1 MSTFSK
7 SHSLRCAVHVLLAGA
22 IAAGTAHA
30 QETQDTGSTSAVEEV
45 VVTGYRESLEKSL
58 EIKRATAGA
67 VDAILAED
75 IADFPDTNLAESVQ
89 RVPGVSI
96 DRVGGEGRQ
105 ISIRGLSP
113 EFSRVRINGMEALTT
128 TSATDAVGTNR
139 TRAFDFNVFASEL
152 FNQIAVRKTS
162 SAEIDEGSLG
172 ATIDLFTARPLDFEG
187 FKFVSSYQQ
196 GYNDLSDKADPR
208 AVALVSMSNA
218 DQTLGALFSVA
229 YSRRQTREEG
239 VQSGGWERNANSTA
253 DRWQSLPAGLSVEE
267 QARVN
272 NSVHA
277 RFPRYVNFE
286 HDQDRLGLT
295 GSVQWKAG
303 DNTTLSLDVLHSK
316 LDAERTE
323 PFIEAISHSRG
334 NAAGRGATDVL
345 DYEIDE
351 NGTMVYGVFNDV
363 DVRSENRLDEWN
375 TEFNQYSLTLDHEFS
390 DRFRINALV
399 GTSKSELEV
408 ERATTIILENFDSD
422 NFMYDFRGNEKRPV
436 VTYGF
441 DVTNPANWVLS
452 EVRERPSEQSNEFDT
467 ARFETAFELND
478 TFTLKGGVSWKEY
491 GFDLVAG
498 QRDRT
503 LPINSA
509 GCSIGRLP
517 VTAAD
522 GYQQGYGDNDL
533 PEQMA
538 DSFFVADVRQ
548 MANAIGLYTNE
559 TCFPRL
565 TVAADVRNVT
575 EEDLGYHVQVDFNTM
590 VGSLPLRGDVG
601 VRYVETKLASTGLL
615 AGSGQNI
622 STTED
627 RKYDDTLPAVNLV
640 LEVMP
645 ELLVRAAY
653 SKVMSRPPLGS
664 LSPGIAIGG
673 FSTPP
678 TVTVGNPD
686 LEPFRADAYDLSFE
700 WYFADEALIAL
711 ALFRKD
717 IDSFVVNDIDFAP
730 WTSLGYPDSLLAQVP
745 ALPSQVFEIRKPVN
759 GSGGKLEGF
768 EIQYQQPF
776 TFLPGPDWVSNFG
789 TILNYTSVES
799 KVNFAN
805 EGAPARILN
814 LVGLSEQSAN
824 ATLYYDNDTFSAR
837 VSMAYRDSFMT
848 NANSR
853 VPNDIDFTDESVYV
867 DFSTSYK
874 INDHFKV
881 SLEALNL
888 TDEYRTDLMDSNA
901 ERINN
906 YFHTGRQYYVGV
918 QYSL

>member
-1 MSTFSK
+1 MSKFSQ
-7 SHSLRCAVHVLLAGA
+7 HSQQLRNAVHVLLAGVMV
-22 IAAGTAHA
+22 AATASA
-30 QETQDTGSTSAVEEV
+30 QEAEQSTGAATVEEV
-45 VVTGYRESLEKSL
+45 VVTGYRQSLEQSL
-58 EIKRATAGA
+58 EIKRATSGA
-67 VDAILAED
+67 VDAIFAED

-139 TRAFDFNVFASEL
+139 SRAFDFNVFASEL

-187 FKFVSSYQQ
+187 FKFVTSYQQ
-196 GYNDLSDKADPR
+196 GYNELSDKADPR
-208 AVALVSMSNA
+208 AVALVSMSN
-218 DQTLGALFSVA
+218 DERTLGALFSVA

-239 VQSGGWERNANSTA
+239 VQSGGWERNANTA
-253 DRWQSLPAGLSVEE
+253 TTGDFWQSLPPGLSADE

-272 NSVHA
+272 NAVHA
-277 RFPRYVNFE
+277 RFPRYVMFE

-295 GSVQWKAG
+295 GSIQWAPTET
-303 DNTTLSLDVLHSK
+303 TTLSFDVLHSK

-323 PFIEAISHSRG
+323 PFLEAISLSRG
-334 NAAGRGATDVL
+334 NPSGRGATDVL
-345 DYEIDE
+345 DYEIDA
-351 NGTMVYGVFNDV
+351 NGSMVYGVFNDV

-375 TEFNQYSLTLDHEFS
+375 TEFNQFSLTLDQEIT
-390 DRFRINALV
+390 DRFRLNALV

-422 NFMYDFRGNEKRPV
+422 NFVYDFRGNSKRPFIS
-436 VTYGF
+436 YGF
-441 DVTNPANWVLS
+441 DVSNPANWTLS
-452 EVRERPSEQSNEFDT
+452 EVRERPSNQSNEFDT
-467 ARFETAFELND
+467 ARIETTFDIND
-478 TFTLKGGVSWKEY
+478 TFKLKSGVSWKEY
-491 GFDLVAG
+491 GFD
-498 QRDRT
+498 
-503 LPINSA
+503 
-509 GCSIGRLP
+509 
-517 VTAAD
+517 VTAGARD
-522 GYQQGYGDNDL
+522 KTLTGANASCGTTVTDALGRQQGYGDNDL
-533 PEQMA
+533 AAGMA
-538 DSFFVADVRQ
+538 RNFFVGDVR
-548 MANAIGLYTNE
+548 AVADAIGLYTDDV
-559 TCFPRL
+559 CFPLRA
-565 TVAADVRNVT
+565 TAADVRSVV
-575 EEDLGYHVQVDFNTM
+575 EEDLGYHVQVDFDTTLL
-590 VGSLPLRGDVG
+590 GLPFRGDVG
-601 VRYVETKLASTGLL
+601 VRYVETDLSSTGLL
-615 AGSGQNI
+615 VGSGQNV
-622 STTED
+622 TATEKN
-627 RKYDDTLPAVNLV
+627 KYSDTLPAVNLV
-640 LEVMP
+640 VEPVRNV
-645 ELLVRAAY
+645 LVRGSF

-664 LSPGIAIGG
+664 LSPGISIGG

-686 LEPFRADAYDLSFE
+686 LKPFRADAYDLSAE
-700 WYFADEALIAL
+700 WYFSDEGLVAL

-717 IDSFVVNDIDFAP
+717 IDSFVVNNVSFAN
-730 WTSLGYPDSLLAQVP
+730 WSTLGYPDSLLDQVP
-745 ALPSQVFEIRKPVN
+745 ALPTQDFEIRRPIN
-759 GSGGKLEGF
+759 GNGGKLEGF

-776 TFLPGPDWVSNFG
+776 TFGPQWLNNFG
-789 TILNYTSVES
+789 TILNYTNVES
-799 KVNFAN
+799 KVNFA
-805 EGAPARILN
+805 EQGQPPRILN

-824 ATLYYDNDTFSAR
+824 ATLYYDNQIFSAR
-837 VSMAYRDSFMT
+837 VSVAYRDQFMT
-848 NANSR
+848 SANSR
-853 VPNDIDFTDESVYV
+853 VPNDMDFTDESTYV

-906 YFHTGRQYYVGV
+906 YVHTGRQYYLGL

>member
-1 MSTFSK
+1 MSKLSK
-7 SHSLRCAVHVLLAGA
+7 HSLELRGAVHILLAGA
-22 IAAGTAHA
+22 IVAGSAHA
-30 QETQDTGSTSAVEEV
+30 QEAGQNTASESAVEEV
-45 VVTGYRESLEKSL
+45 VVTGYRESLEQSL
-58 EIKRATAGA
+58 EIKKATAGA
-67 VDAILAED
+67 VDAIFAED

-162 SAEIDEGSLG
+162 SAEVDEGSLG

-196 GYNDLSDKADPR
+196 GYNELSDKADPR
-208 AVALVSMSNA
+208 AVALVSMSN
-218 DQTLGALFSVA
+218 DSKTFGALFSVA
-229 YSRRQTREEG
+229 YSQRQTREEG
-239 VQSGGWERNANSTA
+239 MQSGGWERNGNTGA
-253 DRWQSLPAGLSVEE
+253 DRWQTLPAGLSPEE

-295 GSVQWKAG
+295 GSLQWQAT
-303 DNTTLSLDVLHSK
+303 DTTLLSFDVLHSK

-323 PFIEAISHSRG
+323 PFIEAISHSRA
-334 NAAGRGATDVL
+334 NASGRGATDVL

-375 TEFNQYSLTLDHEFS
+375 TTFNQYSLTLDQEIG
-390 DRFRINALV
+390 DRVKINALV

-422 NFMYDFRGNEKRPV
+422 NFVYDFRGNDQRPFV
-436 VTYGF
+436 SYGF
-441 DVTNPANWVLS
+441 DISNPANWTLS
-452 EVRERPSEQSNEFDT
+452 EVRERPSDQTNEFDT
-467 ARFETAFELND
+467 ARIETAFELND

-491 GFDLVAG
+491 GFD
-498 QRDRT
+498 
-503 LPINSA
+503 
-509 GCSIGRLP
+509 
-517 VTAAD
+517 VTAGARD
-522 GYQQGYGDNDL
+522 TTLTAANANCSVAITSALGRQQGYGDNDL
-533 PEQMA
+533 APGMA
-538 DSFFVADVRQ
+538 PTFFVADVRAV
-548 MANAIGLYTNE
+548 ANAIGLYNNDA
-559 TCFPRL
+559 CFPLRA
-565 TVAADVRNVT
+565 TAADVRSVT
-575 EEDLGYHVQVDFNTM
+575 EEDLGYHVQVDFNTTVFDM
-590 VGSLPLRGDVG
+590 PLRGDVG
-601 VRYVETKLASTGLL
+601 VRYVETDLASTGLL
-615 AGSGQNI
+615 VGSGQNI
-622 STTED
+622 ETTVN

-640 LEVMP
+640 LEP
-645 ELLVRAAY
+645 IQDFLVRAAY
-653 SKVMSRPPLGS
+653 SKVMSRPPLGN

-673 FSTPP
+673 FATPP

-686 LEPFRADAYDLSFE
+686 LDPFRADAYDLSFE
-700 WYFADEALIAL
+700 WYFSDEGLLAL

-717 IDSFVVNDIDFAP
+717 IDSFVATQSTFVP
-730 WTSLGYPDSLLAQVP
+730 WVELGYPDSLLDQVP
-745 ALPSQVFEIRKPVN
+745 AGPEQTFEVRRPIN
-759 GSGGKLEGF
+759 GRGGKLEGF
-768 EIQYQQPF
+768 EIQFQQPF
-776 TFLPGPDWVSNFG
+776 TFGPAWLNNFG
-789 TILNYTSVES
+789 TILNYTNVES
-799 KVNFAN
+799 KVNFAG
-805 EGAPARILN
+805 EGEPPRILN

-824 ATLYYDNDTFSAR
+824 ATLYYDNDIFSAR
-837 VSMAYRDSFMT
+837 VSVAYRDSFMT
-848 NANSR
+848 NAFSR
-853 VPNDIDFTDESVYV
+853 VPNDIDFTDESTYV

-906 YFHTGRQYYVGV
+906 YVHTGRQYYLGL